1 MRVITARISLYTGD
15 VFLDV
20 ARRQRANVPPGLVDP
35 LGFIQASILWAVF
48 SSPKSIHAVGVQKMC
63 CCGARES
70 CRHPS
75 VASSSVA
82 EQEKWCHH
90 NRSVSHWD
98 RLKLALSVMHNS
110 LSNLSVCSLGFL
122 TLVAQR
128 THREMKVRH
137 LSLANSGTPILPKC
151 PFNLCRQP
159 QPGPADI

>member
-1 MRVITARISLYTGD
+1 MLLAGNAQTCPRGS
-15 VFLDV
+15 
-20 ARRQRANVPPGLVDP
+20 
-35 LGFIQASILWAVF
+35 
-48 SSPKSIHAVGVQKMC
+48 SIHSVLFKRGSSEQFFPPPNRFTQSVCRRCVAVEHGNRA
-63 CCGARES
+63 GS
-70 CRHPS
+70 PS

-159 QPGPADI
+159 QPGPADV